1 MKGGN
6 ALKKRIMSLLMAFVL
21 VATLMPIMSITANA
35 AEYGSGST
43 VNYRDLKT
51 GDIIYKGAKLQNTG
65 SGKMA
70 LRTVTSKTPTTQSS
84 SSGTPF
90 GTIEKN
96 STWTADA
103 NYCFV
108 QQGLWGIDLYKMPE
122 IYSITF
128 RYHPNGGN
136 QLDNYVTW
144 VAKSTDSFPDSH
156 WNYTNGSY
164 EMTRT
169 GYTATGYY
177 AKADGSRSVH
187 EDYNFTSYADLC
199 SKYGV
204 STTANHTIDIYA
216 QWTPNN
222 YTVKFNANGGS
233 GTMANQSFTWNT
245 AQNLTSNAFTYTPKI
260 TFNENGGN
268 AVSDAAV
275 SATFGGWEDRSTTTY
290 GDTTYKY
297 TDFDAPGYAI
307 RNNDVFI
314 SGFCNSVYNKDG
326 LLNHYVNHGKNEYA
340 NGSTYRAP
348 NTGYIYGYP
357 NGAKVSNLTTTANGT
372 VNLYAKWKYG
382 KTTLPTPTR
391 TGYTFKGWTGDLM
404 DIATLTGGMEISD
417 TSRGTIGSNAS
428 YAVTE
433 NLIPVVGGAT
443 YTSNYEVCGLYSFDA
458 NGNFIKR
465 ESSYATTHTV
475 SSNAAFVRIEVNT
488 TKGIT
493 FDQYQS
499 GLTLTYTLPA
509 GTSFPVGGNQTLTAT
524 WTPATY
530 TITFDAQGGTT
541 SLKSLPVV
549 YGSNQN
555 NKIDAATNPTKTDY
569 TFLGWFTQTQGGEQV
584 YKTSNG
590 SCYAGEYW
598 SNTWETAGT
607 GAVWQHP
614 GNVTLYAHWAYTGT
628 CVIIFDAQGG
638 TTSLTSLPVVYGS
651 NQNNKI
657 DATTNPTKE
666 GYTFD
671 GWFDAPEGGS
681 RVYKS
686 SNGSCY
692 AGDYWT
698 NAWETAGTGATW
710 KGPKTLTLYA
720 HWIPNTYTVNFNAN
734 GGSVGTPSKTVTYD
748 STYGDLPEP
757 TKKGYIF
764 DGWYTNQN
772 FETKVTRIT
781 EVQIT
786 ENQTLYAK
794 WRPNTYQANLYANG
808 GSVSPTSIIVTY
820 DSPYGT
826 LPTPTRMGY
835 TFNGWFTQSSGGD
848 RVESTTVVKTA
859 STHSLCA
866 QWDANTYTVNF
877 NANGGSVGTPSKT
890 VTYDSTYGELPT
902 PTRENHT
909 FTGWFTAAEGGTQ
922 ITSTTAVKITESQT
936 LYARWNINTY
946 TVTWKNHDGTVLET
960 DTDVAHG
967 TTPTYNG
974 ATPTKPEDEN
984 FTYTFSGWSPAI
996 SAVTGNAEYTAQFT
1010 AVSKRVDP
1018 AYTVTI
1024 PATVN
1029 EGESFTVKATEVVLN
1044 TDQALTVTL
1053 QSDFTL
1059 TNEQGAELGFKIND
1073 GAIVNNTQLISVT
1086 GNGDKNNPLSF
1097 TTENLVVEMAE
1108 EAKYSGAYTGTIT
1121 FIIAVNTAEQTQ

>member
-1 MKGGN
+1 MKSFN
-6 ALKKRIMSLLMAFVL
+6 QLTKQEKKEYLAILFLLPFAYIWHLFRKANFRTL
-21 VATLMPIMSITANA
+21 SRCAVAVCLAVVMIAVMIPIMSIPASATTHTSGTILARNLQVGDILHSGVKIKHEFMNDA
-35 AEYGSGST
+35 PIAWIYVDGARAPGSDGTGNIGSKNPYTVTKKLRVDSNEKTSEARIIRLST
-43 VNYRDLKT
+43 VVD
-51 GDIIYKGAKLQNTG
+51 
-65 SGKMA
+65 SF
-70 LRTVTSKTPTTQSS
+70 TV
-84 SSGTPF
+84 
-90 GTIEKN
+90 
-96 STWTADA
+96 
-103 NYCFV
+103 
-108 QQGLWGIDLYKMPE
+108 
-122 IYSITF
+122 TF

-136 QLDNYVTW
+136 QPDNYVTW

-233 GTMANQSFTWNT
+233 GTMANQSFTWDT
-245 AQNLTSNAFTYTPKI
+245 AQNLTSNAFTYKPTLS
-260 TFNENGGN
+260 FNENGGN
-268 AVSDAAV
+268 AVSDASVA
-275 SATFGGWEDRSTTTY
+275 ATFGGWEDKSTTTY

-348 NTGYIYGYP
+348 NTGYIYGYL
-357 NGAKVSNLTTTANGT
+357 NGAKVSNLTTTAGGT

-443 YTSNYEVCGLYSFDA
+443 YTSNYEICGLYSFDA

-509 GTSFPVGGNQTLTAT
+509 GTSFPVGGNQTLTAQ
-524 WTPATY
+524 WQPGTY
-530 TITFDAQGGTT
+530 TVTFDAQGGTT

-569 TFLGWFTQTQGGEQV
+569 TFLGWFTQPQGGEQV

-598 SNTWETAGT
+598 SNTWEIAGT
-607 GAVWQHP
+607 GAVWHHP
-614 GNVTLYAHWAYTGT
+614 DNVTLYAHWAYTGT

-638 TTSLTSLPVVYGS
+638 TTSLTSLSVVYGS

-657 DATTNPTKE
+657 DTTTNPTKE

-720 HWIPNTYTVNFNAN
+720 HWIP
-734 GGSVGTPSKTVTYD
+734 
-748 STYGDLPEP
+748 
-757 TKKGYIF
+757 KK
-764 DGWYTNQN
+764 
-772 FETKVTRIT
+772 
-781 EVQIT
+781 
-786 ENQTLYAK
+786 
-794 WRPNTYQANLYANG
+794 
-808 GSVSPTSIIVTY
+808 
-820 DSPYGT
+820 
-826 LPTPTRMGY
+826 
-835 TFNGWFTQSSGGD
+835 
-848 RVESTTVVKTA
+848 
-859 STHSLCA
+859 
-866 QWDANTYTVNF
+866 
-877 NANGGSVGTPSKT
+877 
-890 VTYDSTYGELPT
+890 
-902 PTRENHT
+902 
-909 FTGWFTAAEGGTQ
+909 
-922 ITSTTAVKITESQT
+922 
-936 LYARWNINTY
+936 Y
-946 TVTWKNHDGTVLET
+946 TVTWKNYDGSVLET
-960 DTDVAHG
+960 DTGVVHG

-974 ATPTKPEDEN
+974 ATPQKAEDEN
-984 FTYTFSGWSPAI
+984 FTYTFNGWSPAV
-996 SAVTGNAEYTAQFT
+996 SAITDDTEYIAQFT
-1010 AVSKRVDP
+1010 AVSKRVEP
-1018 AYTVTI
+1018 TYTVTV
-1024 PATVN
+1024 PATIN
-1029 EGESFTVKATEVVLN
+1029 EGESFKVSATEVVLN
-1044 TDQALTVTL
+1044 TDQTLTVTL
-1053 QSDFTL
+1053 QSDFKFK
-1059 TNEQGAELGFKIND
+1059 NEQGAELGFKIND
-1073 GAIVNNTQLISVT
+1073 GAIVNNTQLISVM

-1097 TTENLVVEMAE
+1097 TTENLVVEIAE
-1108 EAKYSGAYTGTIT
+1108 EAKYSGTYTGTLT
-1121 FIIAVNTAEQTQ
+1121 FTIAVNTAEQTQ

>member
-1 MKGGN
+1 MRRLRDLTTKEKIEYL
-6 ALKKRIMSLLMAFVL
+6 AIFFLLPFAYIWHLFRKANFRTL
-21 VATLMPIMSITANA
+21 SRRAVAVCLSAVMVITLLPTLSIPANA
-35 AEYGSGST
+35 VEYGSGRT
-43 VNYRDLKT
+43 VNYKELT
-51 GDIIYKGAKLQNTG
+51 YGDIIYEGAILTNPGTSKC
-65 SGKMA
+65 A
-70 LRTVTSKTPTTQSS
+70 IRTVTSKTVTTQTS

-90 GTIEKN
+90 ASMVKSGGT
-96 STWTADA
+96 WPADG
-103 NYCFV
+103 NYFV
-108 QQGLWGIDLYKMPE
+108 VQYGVWGLDLYP
-122 IYSITF
+122 IGNVYSVTF
-128 RYHPNGGN
+128 RYHSNGGN
-136 QLDNYVTW
+136 REDNFATW
-144 VAKSTDSFPDSH
+144 AFKSTDNFPDSH
-156 WNYTNGSY
+156 WNYANSGDSY
-164 EMTRT
+164 YMTRT

-187 EDYNFTSYADLC
+187 QDYEFTSYADLC

-222 YTVKFNANGGS
+222 YTVKFNANSGS
-233 GTMANQSFTWNT
+233 GTMANQSFTWDT

-268 AVSDAAV
+268 AVSDASVA
-275 SATFGGWEDRSTTTY
+275 ATFGGWEDRSTTTY
-290 GDTTYKY
+290 GGTTYKY
-297 TDFDAPGYAI
+297 TDFDAPGYAA
-307 RNNDVFI
+307 RNSDVFNHVDFGN
-314 SGFCNSVYNKDG
+314 GFYNKYG
-326 LLNHYVNHGKNEYA
+326 LLNHYVNYGKAEY
-340 NGSTYRAP
+340 NDGSTSRAP

-357 NGAKVSNLTTTANGT
+357 NGAKVSNLTTTAGGT

-404 DIATLTGGMEISD
+404 DIATLTNGMEISD
-417 TSRGTIGSNAS
+417 TTRGTIGSNAS

-465 ESSYATTHTV
+465 ESDYATTHTV

-509 GTSFPVGGNQTLTAT
+509 GTSFPVGGNQTLTA
-524 WTPATY
+524 
-530 TITFDAQGGTT
+530 Q
-541 SLKSLPVV
+541 
-549 YGSNQN
+549 
-555 NKIDAATNPTKTDY
+555 
-569 TFLGWFTQTQGGEQV
+569 
-584 YKTSNG
+584 
-590 SCYAGEYW
+590 
-598 SNTWETAGT
+598 
-607 GAVWQHP
+607 WQP
-614 GNVTLYAHWAYTGT
+614 
-628 CVIIFDAQGG
+628 
-638 TTSLTSLPVVYGS
+638 S
-651 NQNNKI
+651 
-657 DATTNPTKE
+657 
-666 GYTFD
+666 
-671 GWFDAPEGGS
+671 
-681 RVYKS
+681 
-686 SNGSCY
+686 
-692 AGDYWT
+692 
-698 NAWETAGTGATW
+698 
-710 KGPKTLTLYA
+710 
-720 HWIPNTYTVNFNAN
+720 TYTVNFNAN

-757 TKKGYIF
+757 TKIGYIF

-826 LPTPTRMGY
+826 LPTPTRTGY

-909 FTGWFTAAEGGTQ
+909 FAGWFTAAEGGTQ

-946 TVTWKNHDGTVLET
+946 TVT
-960 DTDVAHG
+960 
-967 TTPTYNG
+967 
-974 ATPTKPEDEN
+974 
-984 FTYTFSGWSPAI
+984 
-996 SAVTGNAEYTAQFT
+996 
-1010 AVSKRVDP
+1010 
-1018 AYTVTI
+1018 
-1024 PATVN
+1024 
-1029 EGESFTVKATEVVLN
+1029 
-1044 TDQALTVTL
+1044 
-1053 QSDFTL
+1053 
-1059 TNEQGAELGFKIND
+1059 
-1073 GAIVNNTQLISVT
+1073 
-1086 GNGDKNNPLSF
+1086 
-1097 TTENLVVEMAE
+1097 
-1108 EAKYSGAYTGTIT
+1108 
-1121 FIIAVNTAEQTQ
+1121 

>member
-1 MKGGN
+1 MKSFN
-6 ALKKRIMSLLMAFVL
+6 RLTKQEKIEYL
-21 VATLMPIMSITANA
+21 ATLFLLPFAYIGHLFRKANFCTLPRSAVAIGLSIVMIITMLPIMSVPANA
-35 AEYGSGST
+35 AEYGSGRT
-43 VNYRDLKT
+43 VNYKELT
-51 GDIIYKGAKLQNTG
+51 YGDIIYKGAILTNPGTSKC
-65 SGKMA
+65 A
-70 LRTVTSKTPTTQSS
+70 IRTVTSKTVTTQTT

-90 GTIEKN
+90 ASMVKSGG
-96 STWTADA
+96 TWTADG
-103 NYCFV
+103 NYFV
-108 QQGLWGIDLYKMPE
+108 VQYGVWGLDLYP
-122 IYSITF
+122 IGNVYSVTF
-128 RYHPNGGN
+128 RYHSNGGN
-136 QLDNYVTW
+136 REDNFVTW
-144 VAKSTDSFPDSH
+144 TFKSTDNFPDSH
-156 WNYTNGSY
+156 WNYANSGDSY
-164 EMTRT
+164 YMTRT

-177 AKADGSRSVH
+177 AKADGSRLVH
-187 EDYNFTSYADLC
+187 QDYEFTSYADLC

-216 QWTPNN
+216 QWTPNK

-233 GTMANQSFTWNT
+233 GTMANQSFTWDT
-245 AQNLTSNAFTYTPKI
+245 AQNLTFNAFTYTPKI

-268 AVSDAAV
+268 AVSDASVA
-275 SATFGGWEDRSTTTY
+275 ATFDGWEDKSTTTY

-297 TDFDAPGYAI
+297 TDFDAPGYAA
-307 RNNDVFI
+307 RNSDVFNHVDFGN
-314 SGFCNSVYNKDG
+314 GFYNKYG
-326 LLNHYVNHGKNEYA
+326 LLNHYVNYGKAEY
-340 NGSTYRAP
+340 NDGSTSRAP
-348 NTGYIYGYP
+348 NTGYLYGYP

-372 VNLYAKWKYG
+372 VNLYAKWKCG
-382 KTTLPTPTR
+382 KTTLPTPTKA
-391 TGYTFKGWTGDLM
+391 GYTFKGWTGDLM
-404 DIATLTGGMEISD
+404 DIATLTGSMEISD
-417 TSRGTIGSNAS
+417 VNRGTIGSNAN

-465 ESSYATTHTV
+465 ESSYATTHKV

-569 TFLGWFTQTQGGEQV
+569 TFLGWFTQPQGGEQV

-607 GAVWQHP
+607 GAVWHHP

-638 TTSLTSLPVVYGS
+638 TTSLTSLTVVYGS

-666 GYTFD
+666 GYIFD

-681 RVYKS
+681 QVYKS

-698 NAWETAGTGATW
+698 NTWETAGTGATW
-710 KGPKTLTLYA
+710 KGPKKLTLYA
-720 HWIPNTYTVNFNAN
+720 HWIP
-734 GGSVGTPSKTVTYD
+734 
-748 STYGDLPEP
+748 
-757 TKKGYIF
+757 KK
-764 DGWYTNQN
+764 
-772 FETKVTRIT
+772 
-781 EVQIT
+781 
-786 ENQTLYAK
+786 
-794 WRPNTYQANLYANG
+794 
-808 GSVSPTSIIVTY
+808 
-820 DSPYGT
+820 
-826 LPTPTRMGY
+826 
-835 TFNGWFTQSSGGD
+835 
-848 RVESTTVVKTA
+848 
-859 STHSLCA
+859 
-866 QWDANTYTVNF
+866 
-877 NANGGSVGTPSKT
+877 
-890 VTYDSTYGELPT
+890 
-902 PTRENHT
+902 
-909 FTGWFTAAEGGTQ
+909 
-922 ITSTTAVKITESQT
+922 
-936 LYARWNINTY
+936 Y
-946 TVTWKNHDGTVLET
+946 TVTWKNYDGSVLET
-960 DTDVAHG
+960 DTGVVHG

-974 ATPTKPEDEN
+974 ATPTKSEDEN
-984 FTYTFSGWSPAI
+984 FTYTFGGWSPALE
-996 SAVTGNAEYTAQFT
+996 AVTVDVEYVAQFT

-1018 AYTVTI
+1018 TYTITI

-1029 EGESFTVKATEVVLN
+1029 EGESFKVSAMGVVLN
-1044 TDQALTVTL
+1044 TDEKLTVTL

-1073 GAIVNNTQLISVT
+1073 GAIVNNAQLISVT
-1086 GNGDKNNPLSF
+1086 GNGDKNNPLNL
-1097 TTENLVVEMAE
+1097 TTDNLAVEVAE
-1108 EAKYSGAYTGTIT
+1108 EAKYSGTYTGTIT
-1121 FIIAVNTAEQTQ
+1121 FTIAVNTAENN

>member
-1 MKGGN
+1 M
-6 ALKKRIMSLLMAFVL
+6 KKRIMSLLLAFVL
-21 VATLMPIMSITANA
+21 VATLLPIMSITANA

-43 VNYRDLKT
+43 VNYKELT
-51 GDIIYKGAKLQNTG
+51 YGDIIYKGAILTNPGTSKC
-65 SGKMA
+65 A
-70 LRTVTSKTPTTQSS
+70 IRTVTSKTVTTQTI

-90 GTIEKN
+90 ASMVKSGG
-96 STWTADA
+96 TWTADG
-103 NYCFV
+103 NYFV
-108 QQGLWGIDLYKMPE
+108 VQYGAYGLDLYP
-122 IYSITF
+122 IGNVYSVTF
-128 RYHPNGGN
+128 RYHSNGGN
-136 QLDNYVTW
+136 REDNFVTW
-144 VAKSTDSFPDSH
+144 TFKSTDNFPDSH
-156 WNYTNGSY
+156 WNYANSGDSY
-164 EMTRT
+164 YMTRT

-187 EDYNFTSYADLC
+187 QDYEFTSYADLC

-222 YTVKFNANGGS
+222 YTVKFNANSGS
-233 GTMANQSFTWNT
+233 GTMANQNFLWGTP
-245 AQNLTSNAFTYTPKI
+245 QNLTANTFTYTPKI

-268 AVSDAAV
+268 AVSDASVA
-275 SATFGGWEDRSTTTY
+275 ATFGGWEDRSTTTY
-290 GDTTYKY
+290 GGTTYKY

-357 NGAKVSNLTTTANGT
+357 NSAKVSNLTTTAGGT

-382 KTTLPTPTR
+382 KTTLPTPTKE
-391 TGYTFKGWTGDLM
+391 GYTFKGWTGDLM
-404 DIATLTGGMEISD
+404 DIATLTNGMEISD
-417 TSRGTIGSNAS
+417 TTRGTIGSNAS

-433 NLIPVVGGAT
+433 NLIPVEGGAT

-465 ESSYATTHTV
+465 ESDYATTHTV

-569 TFLGWFTQTQGGEQV
+569 TFLGWFTQPQGGEQV

-607 GAVWQHP
+607 GAVWHHP

-657 DATTNPTKE
+657 DVTTNPTKE

-698 NAWETAGTGATW
+698 NAWETEGTGATW

-720 HWIPNTYTVNFNAN
+720 HWIP
-734 GGSVGTPSKTVTYD
+734 
-748 STYGDLPEP
+748 
-757 TKKGYIF
+757 KK
-764 DGWYTNQN
+764 
-772 FETKVTRIT
+772 
-781 EVQIT
+781 
-786 ENQTLYAK
+786 
-794 WRPNTYQANLYANG
+794 
-808 GSVSPTSIIVTY
+808 
-820 DSPYGT
+820 
-826 LPTPTRMGY
+826 
-835 TFNGWFTQSSGGD
+835 
-848 RVESTTVVKTA
+848 
-859 STHSLCA
+859 
-866 QWDANTYTVNF
+866 
-877 NANGGSVGTPSKT
+877 
-890 VTYDSTYGELPT
+890 
-902 PTRENHT
+902 
-909 FTGWFTAAEGGTQ
+909 
-922 ITSTTAVKITESQT
+922 
-936 LYARWNINTY
+936 Y
-946 TVTWKNHDGTVLET
+946 TVTWKNYDGSVLET
-960 DTDVAHG
+960 DTGVVHG

-974 ATPTKPEDEN
+974 ATPTKPEDEH
-984 FTYTFSGWSPAI
+984 FTYTFDGWSPALE
-996 SAVTGNAEYTAQFT
+996 AVTGDAEYTAQFT

-1018 AYTVTI
+1018 TYTVTI
-1024 PATVN
+1024 PAAVT
-1029 EGESFTVKATEVVLN
+1029 EGESFKVSATGVVLN
-1044 TDQALTVTL
+1044 TDQTLTVTL

-1059 TNEQGAELGFKIND
+1059 INEQGAELGFKIND

-1086 GNGDKNNPLSF
+1086 GNGDKNNPLAKDS
-1097 TTENLVVEMAE
+1097 EALRIQVAE

-1121 FIIAVNTAEQTQ
+1121 FIIAVNPAVNN

>member
-1 MKGGN
+1 MKSFN
-6 ALKKRIMSLLMAFVL
+6 KLTKQEKKEYLALLFLLPFAYIGHLFRKAKLRTLPKRAITVCLAVVMIAVM
-21 VATLMPIMSITANA
+21 MPIMSITANA

-136 QLDNYVTW
+136 QPDNYVTW

-177 AKADGSRSVH
+177 AKADGSRSIH

-233 GTMANQSFTWNT
+233 GTMANQSLTWDT
-245 AQNLTSNAFTYTPKI
+245 AQSLTSNAFTYKPTLS
-260 TFNENGGN
+260 FNENGGN
-268 AVSDAAV
+268 AVSDASVA
-275 SATFGGWEDRSTTTY
+275 ATFGGWEDRSTTTY
-290 GDTTYKY
+290 GGTTYKY

-348 NTGYIYGYP
+348 NTGDIYGYP
-357 NGAKVSNLTTTANGT
+357 NGAKVSNLTTTAGGM

-382 KTTLPTPTR
+382 HTTLPTPQR
-391 TGYTFKGWTGDLM
+391 AGYAFKCWTGDLM

-458 NGNFIKR
+458 NRNFIKR

-509 GTSFPVGGNQTLTAT
+509 GTSFPVGGNQTLTAQ
-524 WTPATY
+524 WQPCTY
-530 TITFDAQGGTT
+530 TVTFDAQGGTT

-555 NKIDAATNPTKTDY
+555 NKIDAGTNPTKTDY
-569 TFLGWFTQTQGGEQV
+569 TFLGWFTQPQGGEQV

-607 GAVWQHP
+607 GAVWHHP

-720 HWIPNTYTVNFNAN
+720 HWIP
-734 GGSVGTPSKTVTYD
+734 
-748 STYGDLPEP
+748 
-757 TKKGYIF
+757 KK
-764 DGWYTNQN
+764 
-772 FETKVTRIT
+772 
-781 EVQIT
+781 
-786 ENQTLYAK
+786 
-794 WRPNTYQANLYANG
+794 
-808 GSVSPTSIIVTY
+808 
-820 DSPYGT
+820 
-826 LPTPTRMGY
+826 
-835 TFNGWFTQSSGGD
+835 
-848 RVESTTVVKTA
+848 
-859 STHSLCA
+859 
-866 QWDANTYTVNF
+866 
-877 NANGGSVGTPSKT
+877 
-890 VTYDSTYGELPT
+890 
-902 PTRENHT
+902 
-909 FTGWFTAAEGGTQ
+909 
-922 ITSTTAVKITESQT
+922 
-936 LYARWNINTY
+936 Y

-960 DTDVAHG
+960 DTGVTYG
-967 TTPTYNG
+967 TAPAYNG
-974 ATPTKPEDEN
+974 ATPQKAEDEN
-984 FTYTFSGWSPAI
+984 FTYTFKGWSPAV
-996 SAVTGNAEYTAQFT
+996 SAVTGDTEYTAQFT

-1018 AYTVTI
+1018 TYTVTI
-1024 PATVN
+1024 PAAVT
-1029 EGESFTVKATEVVLN
+1029 EGESFTISASGVVLN
-1044 TDQALTVTL
+1044 TDEKLTVTL
-1053 QSDFTL
+1053 QSDFKFK
-1059 TNEQGAELGFKIND
+1059 NEQGVELGFTIND
-1073 GAIVNNTQLISVT
+1073 GAIVNNAQLISVT

-1097 TTENLVVEMAE
+1097 TTENLVAEIAE
-1108 EAKYSGAYTGTIT
+1108 ETKYSGTYQGTIT
-1121 FIIAVNTAEQTQ
+1121 FTIAVNTAEQTQ